1 MDILDGP
8 EPHRESLIVRRVS
21 GGGEPVVAEL
31 DREPGLPREVAEG
44 LEGIAA
50 LVVWRDERHVEVGA

>member
-8 EPHRESLIVRRVS
+8 EPHRESLVVRRVS

-31 DREPGLPREVAEG
+31 DREPRLPREVAEG
-44 LEGIAA
+44 LEGI
-50 LVVWRDERHVEVGA
+50 VVWRDERHVEVGA